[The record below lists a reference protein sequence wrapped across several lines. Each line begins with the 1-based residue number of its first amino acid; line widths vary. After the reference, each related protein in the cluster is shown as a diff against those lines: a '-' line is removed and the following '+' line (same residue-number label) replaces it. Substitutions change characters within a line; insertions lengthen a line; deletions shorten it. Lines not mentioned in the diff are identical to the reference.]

1 MEINLIIL
9 TIMGIIIV
17 ILLIVIIMYS
27 RKVKMLER
35 VLLEMTECNNRK
47 GSFLIDLNK
56 LYKQKYS
63 PEDTDYKILLEE
75 MEKAGVL
82 DDNCFCLICNFKK
95 Q

>member
-1 MEINLIIL
+1 MEIDPIIII
-9 TIMGIIIV
+9 IMGIIIV
-17 ILLIVIIMYS
+17 VLLIVIITYS
-27 RKVKMLER
+27 GKVKMLER
-35 VLLEMTECNNRK
+35 VLFEMTECNKRK

-56 LYKQKYS
+56 LYRQKYS